1 MERNSEPPY
10 CSPKLHKKSQHD
22 KMAVSVKQEVGKSS
36 PGSSPKMVVDANDNV
51 REKSFNAMQ
60 GLIFGEE
67 KYLKGKD
74 INNSFQNLM
83 EYREAPASP
92 SASSVTTNLSLDN
105 PGSPNTPNSPPPED
119 MDDER
124 LPNELLEEICVD
136 IGMKEGMELDFVE
149 FLMEQ
154 DIDPH
159 VYMTP
164 EAIMQANM
172 AAGIQTTS
180 TSHNSGMAHMPTGK
194 SSGAD
199 MTWGCRTCGSPSY
212 STASSTNVTIATSS
226 GSSSPVSKRFHMS
239 GSGPSSPTRTNR
251 PQSPFI
257 NNQRHVFK
265 APHTPPVTRKTLS
278 ASQGVASPGSNISN
292 QSSQSGNASI
302 HSQTSNHSNHSVKQ
316 GNQISNTNSSRC
328 TPPPQCFSSS
338 KTSEVTGLDSPQ
350 MPHSTTN
357 LQQKPP
363 PQYCQ
368 GQGDL
373 HITPQ
378 NRASVPQKQ
387 MMPQG
392 FQRLGRPAPPNVN
405 VQNLQQQN
413 KWFSQGMMG
422 NQSCALSSPQYS
434 GNHKFMTGSQGN
446 SFGPRGNLNQMQ
458 NQQRGRSLDS
468 PLDQGYYT
476 SDTGSVRSYGSSAAS
491 TVPSSISSS
500 LQTVVSN
507 KHISMG
513 QQQQNQMSTQKCV
526 HFADLPESMHRQSA
540 PGGLPYEPEFRTN
553 VPDCELEEY
562 QNTQKSMQSKIMP
575 RLNHNMKP
583 GSAPYTVPSN
593 NGQVSINPYSDY
605 SRSGNH
611 ANSIDSPRISMQ
623 HFDYSQKSKNCFSI
637 DNNQNMSLHNFNE
650 GIGSQANIPNCSV
663 QSTCN
668 GSMESMQQM
677 ETFRGQSSCQM
688 QGMDSTKGSLYD
700 PMAQNSFN
708 YSKSVASMPD
718 ENCQFSNSG
727 QGPGGYNMMGMNR
740 DMMGHQQASLD
751 QNYNQQ
757 NFQGLNSNQGY
768 PIQPSSTA
776 QCGNDSMRPMHV
788 QEMMGY
794 DSSYDQNRM
803 MAGNMNMTSQGYAPN
818 MPNMG
823 ENISMDN
830 QNWNCQMPQ
839 APQMKELSGQIRMP
853 RMPNMGMH
861 GQSAP
866 LQGTR
871 QCTVP
876 NCNSCKTGSSH
887 RPPMLASQHTFIQ
900 HLIMDKS
907 NAFRSHPLFPLLRDL
922 IIADINFN
930 IPNFPYQLISHL
942 PRDFD
947 RLLQNYLQRNP
958 PSGNYQT
965 NYTVES
971 VVMDALKYAHH
982 CLMEKLH
989 SMQDL
994 DKPPKSTSKSLS
1006 AIQEFCQKFEQT
1018 SSKNLIK
1025 PATLRIDG
1033 QGSSS
1038 MHGGSVGIQQMVS
1051 GPMGIEMGTPT
1062 KESKFAMRSGML
1074 PGDLFSPMTKKGLDF
1089 QGMISPQFKS
1099 LHDLADCASDN
1110 GSMVSSS
1117 SNHGGKTESK
1127 KHPSLPKEA
1136 VAIMLDWLRQH
1147 KDNPYPN
1154 DDEKAMLIKQTGLT
1168 INQINYWF
1176 TNARRRILPKWA
1188 QQCK

>member
-1 MERNSEPPY
+1 
-10 CSPKLHKKSQHD
+10 
-22 KMAVSVKQEVGKSS
+22 MAVRVKQEVGKSS
-36 PGSSPKMVVDANDNV
+36 PGCSPKMVVDANENV
-51 REKSFNAMQ
+51 REKSFNALQ
-60 GLIFGEE
+60 GLILGEE
-67 KYLKGKD
+67 KHLKGKD
-74 INNSFQNLM
+74 INNSFHNLM

-92 SASSVTTNLSLDN
+92 SASSVTTNLSLEN

-124 LPNELLEEICVD
+124 LPNELLDEICVD

-159 VYMTP
+159 AYMTP

-172 AAGIQTTS
+172 AAGIQTPMTS
-180 TSHNSGMAHMPTGK
+180 QNSSMVHMPTSK

-199 MTWGCRTCGSPSY
+199 MTWGSRTCGSPSC

-239 GSGPSSPTRTNR
+239 SSGPSSPTRTNR

-265 APHTPPVTRKTLS
+265 APHTPPVARKTLP
-278 ASQGVASPGSNISN
+278 ASQGVASPGSNMSN
-292 QSSQSGNASI
+292 QGSQSSNASI

-316 GNQISNTNSSRC
+316 GNQISNTSSSR
-328 TPPPQCFSSS
+328 TPPLQCFSSS
-338 KTSEVTGLDSPQ
+338 KSAEVTGLHSPQ

-357 LQQKPP
+357 SQQKPP
-363 PQYCQ
+363 PQYCH
-368 GQGDL
+368 GDL
-373 HITPQ
+373 HMTPQ
-378 NRASVPQKQ
+378 NRAPVPQKQ
-387 MMPQG
+387 MMPQS

-413 KWFSQGMMG
+413 KWYSQGMMG
-422 NQSCALSSPQYS
+422 NQSCAMSSPHYS
-434 GNHKFMTGSQGN
+434 GNQKYMTGSQGN
-446 SFGPRGNLNQMQ
+446 SFGPQGSLNQMQ

-476 SDTGSVRSYGSSAAS
+476 SDTGSVRSYGSSVAS
-491 TVPSSISSS
+491 TVPSSLSGSMR
-500 LQTVVSN
+500 TVVSG

-513 QQQQNQMSTQKCV
+513 QQQQNQMSTPKSV

-540 PGGLPYEPEFRTN
+540 PGGLPYEPEYRTN

-575 RLNHNMKP
+575 RLNHSMKP

-605 SRSGNH
+605 SRRGSH
-611 ANSIDSPRISMQ
+611 PDSIDSPQISMQ
-623 HFDYSQKSKNCFSI
+623 QFDYSQKSNNSYSV
-637 DNNQNMSLHNFNE
+637 DNNQNMNLHNFNE
-650 GIGSQANIPNCSV
+650 GIGSQANIPNCQV

-668 GSMESMQQM
+668 GSMGSMQPM
-677 ETFRGQSSCQM
+677 EPYRGQSSCQM
-688 QGMDSTKGSLYD
+688 QGMDSSKGSLYD
-700 PMAQNSFN
+700 PLVQNSFN
-708 YSKSVASMPD
+708 YSKAVGSMPD
-718 ENCQFSNSG
+718 ENCQYSNSDSS
-727 QGPGGYNMMGMNR
+727 PEGYNMMGMNR
-740 DMMGHQQASLD
+740 DMMGQQQSSLN
-751 QNYNQQ
+751 QNYNQP
-757 NFQGLNSNQGY
+757 NFQGMNSNQGY
-768 PIQPSSTA
+768 PIESSSAA
-776 QCGNDSMRPMHV
+776 QCGNGSMRPM
-788 QEMMGY
+788 QGMGGMMGY
-794 DSSYDQNRM
+794 EASYDQNRM
-803 MAGNMNMTSQGYAPN
+803 TAGNMNMPSQGYASN

-823 ENISMDN
+823 ENVSIGN
-830 QNWNCQMPQ
+830 QNWNCPMPQ
-839 APQMKELSGQIRMP
+839 PPQLKDMSGQVRMA
-853 RMPNMGMH
+853 RMPNIGMH
-861 GQSAP
+861 GQSTQMQGNGQCP
-866 LQGTR
+866 L
-871 QCTVP
+871 P

-887 RPPMLASQHTFIQ
+887 RPPMLASQQTFIQ

-922 IIADINFN
+922 IIADMNFSY
-930 IPNFPYQLISHL
+930 PNFPYQLISHL
-942 PRDFD
+942 PTDFD
-947 RLLQNYLQRNP
+947 KLLQNYLNRNP

-965 NYTVES
+965 NYAVES

-982 CLMEKLH
+982 CLMDKIHTRQDQEK
-989 SMQDL
+989 Q
-994 DKPPKSTSKSLS
+994 PKSTSKCLS
-1006 AIQEFCQKFEQT
+1006 AIEEFCQKFDQ
-1018 SSKNLIK
+1018 SVSKSYVK
-1025 PATLRIDG
+1025 PATLRLDG
-1033 QGSSS
+1033 QGGSP
-1038 MHGGSVGIQQMVS
+1038 MHGGSMGIQQMVS
-1051 GPMGIEMGTPT
+1051 GQMGIEMGTPT
-1062 KESKFAMRSGML
+1062 KESKFTMRSGML
-1074 PGDLFSPMTKKGLDF
+1074 PGDLFSPVSKKGLDF
-1089 QGMISPQFKS
+1089 QGMLSPQFKS